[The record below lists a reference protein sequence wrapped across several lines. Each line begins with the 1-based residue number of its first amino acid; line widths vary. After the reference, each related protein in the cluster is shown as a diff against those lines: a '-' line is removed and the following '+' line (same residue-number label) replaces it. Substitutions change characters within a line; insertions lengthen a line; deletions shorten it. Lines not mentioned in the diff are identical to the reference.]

1 MASFCSCAENLNK
14 DEFKDGGWIC
24 LDISRQ
30 DGFQAGEEEAAVT
43 EKSVHHT
50 IIEESPVP
58 PWENGKCPKGEIAP

>member
-1 MASFCSCAENLNK
+1 MAENTASFCSCAENLKK
-14 DEFKDGGWIC
+14 DEFKDDGWIC

-50 IIEESPVP
+50 IIE
-58 PWENGKCPKGEIAP
+58 CPCTALGERNVS